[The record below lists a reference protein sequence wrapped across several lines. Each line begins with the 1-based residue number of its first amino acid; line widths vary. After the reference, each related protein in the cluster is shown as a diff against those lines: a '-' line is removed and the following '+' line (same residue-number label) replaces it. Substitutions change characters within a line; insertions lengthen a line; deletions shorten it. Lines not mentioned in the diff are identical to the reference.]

1 MNNIVFIGNS
11 LASVKAIEE
20 IRKTNQTVGITLVTE
35 GFYPYD
41 REKLFAYLG
50 REIKEKQ
57 TLCYP
62 ETFYHEN
69 NVRVIADQTVARF
82 NFKRGLVFFE
92 NKEQLEYDVLVLADV
107 GAPRLPAIK
116 GSHKEG
122 VYSAVRLK
130 DVKTI
135 AEQVQFGENIVI
147 QLSSLTGFKTLCAL
161 SGLGKEIVVSAPSAV
176 LFQGLL
182 DHESSSILKQLLE
195 QNGIRLM
202 LDNPIEEILGD
213 AEAKAVRLKSGKV
226 FAADMIILDDLRL
239 DVRMIKESG
248 LEFALS
254 DNHSYRTNFSN
265 VYIADAFFR
274 SFTDGETE
282 SNHYATPSAV
292 LCEQGQALAREIL
305 GQPGAI
311 EHGPSVTRFQLKG
324 LRGFWLGKAYLE
336 EGGREFLRFDA
347 SKNIYK
353 KIFAS
358 DAHLSGAV
366 FFNADDS
373 ECSKILDVFEK
384 KINIQGIE
392 ERLLEDDLDI
402 AELSKSQQS

>member
-1 MNNIVFIGNS
+1 MNNIVFVGNS
-11 LASVKAIEE
+11 LAAVKAIEE
-20 IRKTNQTVGITLVTE
+20 IRKTNQTVGITIVTE

-41 REKLFAYLG
+41 REKLFSYLG

-57 TLCYP
+57 TLCHP
-62 ETFYHEN
+62 EGFYHEN
-69 NVRVIADQTVARF
+69 NVRVIADKTVARF
-82 NFKRGLVFFE
+82 NFKRGQVFFE

-122 VYSAVRLK
+122 VYSAARLK

-135 AEQVQFGENIVI
+135 AEQIQFGENVLI
-147 QLSSLTGFKTLCAL
+147 QLSSLPGFRTLCAL
-161 SGLGKEIVVSAPSAV
+161 SGLGKEIVVSAPSSV

-182 DHESSSILKQLLE
+182 DAESSSILKQLLE
-195 QNGIRLM
+195 QSGIRLM

-239 DVRMIKESG
+239 DTRIIKESG
-248 LEFALS
+248 LEFAWS

-265 VYIADAFFR
+265 VYVADAFFK

-282 SNHYATPSAV
+282 SNSYATPSAV
-292 LCEQGQALAREIL
+292 LYEQGQAIGREIA
-305 GQPGAI
+305 GQAGTI
-311 EHGPSVTRFQLKG
+311 EHSPNVTTFQLKG
-324 LRGFWLGKAYLE
+324 LRGFWLGKAYLQ
-336 EGGREFLRFDA
+336 EGGREFLKFDA
-347 SKNIYK
+347 SKNVYK
-353 KIFAS
+353 KIFAN
-358 DAHLSGAV
+358 DTHLSGAV
-366 FFNADDS
+366 FFNAEEG
-373 ECSKILDVFEK
+373 ECSAILDVFEK
-384 KINIQGIE
+384 KLNIQGVE
-392 ERLLEDDLDI
+392 ERLLEGNLDV